1 MMLDSWLFD
10 MYSFFSV
17 ATESS
22 IDVQL
27 YVLSEPSCMVKNRCT
42 QDYGSIA
49 WHAARSYTK
58 MRAVRIEFHNRPPL
72 PTAAMIQSASTH

>member
-27 YVLSEPSCMVKNRCT
+27 YVLSEPSCMVK
-42 QDYGSIA
+42 
-49 WHAARSYTK
+49 K
-58 MRAVRIEFHNRPPL
+58 
-72 PTAAMIQSASTH
+72 

>member
-22 IDVQL
+22 IDVHL
-27 YVLSEPSCMVKNRCT
+27 YVRSSLHAWLKNKCT
-42 QDYGSIA
+42 QDHGSIA